1 MRFSALLL
9 LAALAGALVCAQDAS
24 SDPTEATPGTVAT
37 EPEVTTSPAETVS
50 PQETPQEPNSATT
63 SKEGLNPL
71 KFLVSKGSLV
81 AEHGFQEARKKLRE
95 GKLYERG
102 VELAEKLKKFVPSS
116 FLLS

>member
-9 LAALAGALVCAQDAS
+9 LAALTGALVCAQDAS

-50 PQETPQEPNSATT
+50 PQETSQEPNSATT
-63 SKEGLNPL
+63 SKGLNPL

-81 AEHGFQEARKKLRE
+81 AEHGFQEARKKLHE

-102 VELAEKLKKFVPSS
+102 VELAEKLKKLASSS
-116 FLLS
+116 FALS

>member
-1 MRFSALLL
+1 MRFSALLF

-50 PQETPQEPNSATT
+50 PQETPQEPNSAAT

-81 AEHGFQEARKKLRE
+81 AEQGFQEARKKLRE

-102 VELAEKLKKFVPSS
+102 VELAEKLKKLASSS
-116 FLLS
+116 FALR